1 MTYMD
6 DIIGVGESSPE
17 FLAIGY
23 CDVCI
28 QGLSAGAVKI
38 QYKLPA
44 TPVLTAPAWTDFPD
58 GSFTADF
65 FQTIFFSQ
73 HGVYIKFVG
82 VANNANVYVK
92 AARHNNK

>member
-1 MTYMD
+1 MTYMEA
-6 DIIGVGESSPE
+6 VLTANSSSSA

-28 QGLSAGAVKI
+28 QGITAGAVKI
-38 QYKLPA
+38 QYKLPK
-44 TPVLTAPAWTDFPD
+44 TVLLTNPAWTDFPD
-58 GSFTADF
+58 GSYTADM

-73 HGVYIKFVG
+73 HGVEIRFTGVG
-82 VANNANVYVK
+82 NNAAIYVK